1 MSDKTRKNKKKK
13 NWEEWETLAY
23 EYVRAIYKDAK
34 IQEEKHTDASHDSGF
49 DGIWLLRSNDRALM
63 KLILMEAK
71 YRNSQSSLPLNDCA
85 KAIIIAFNLSAAQLY
100 IVTNIPFAP
109 QTKENAVKFQK
120 RANIEI
126 ICVDGD
132 DIKNFIQRKKEYL
145 INQCNISKSFI
156 TEIEKYIVSDVNSEG
171 FWELN
176 NLNADYVDVP
186 ERTEQI
192 EKITKGLA
200 FQSAIYLLSGNAGTG
215 KSVLCDKVRKKL
227 EEFSFESSIIDLRF
241 CTSSRILYLSV
252 LESIW
257 GVKLEPV
264 LEDSDLEKYIDTL
277 LSVGDPHV
285 DPEIINAVK
294 YILLSTCSNYQRHRD
309 IYLHLLLKYL
319 DLILNSKH
327 EFLRIVIFFEN
338 LHTVSEETFAF
349 LTDIIQ
355 NLKRNNIRV
364 VLETRIPF
372 FMPKLNQIKKSQNHF
387 QHIKNFVDLEFK
399 IARFQRKNAGEVIKK
414 HFKLTNQA
422 CDSLAE
428 ILCDNP
434 LELHNAVKLLEGQP
448 YGFEK
453 YVNTLSS
460 GELRKYW
467 EKLGIK
473 FSTTTMALLNS
484 LKNIPCF
491 AQIFELSV
499 ILKGSISR
507 EILVLFF
514 YEDCDLVIKTCIN
527 STVFDVK
534 NGKLICR
541 HLRYLDAMKEM
552 SDENLRYQTAKKLLP
567 YVLEHEQADEYYLLI
582 ELDILYIIGDIKNI
596 PHRTQNITCFLM
608 KMHQYR
614 DAFTELLRY
623 IEFTEKSNEISLEI
637 LLFSLDCIREL
648 HEENNADY
656 EFIYNLVEE
665 NIILEYVDFEKSKF
679 WYKYQLMIWHKNFV
693 MGNLQEALKIS
704 TKLYDSLEDVADLFE
719 DEEDYPGQVYNAYGL
734 SVKMCSSGEDAYL
747 IFQEGSKRYPCSYY
761 IHAALLSQEGNQYL
775 KYNPDEA
782 AKKYKQLIE
791 IVKNKQYPY
800 QEVLHTKTDIA
811 MSFFLSGKFHQSK
824 LWAQRSI
831 EEASALNMYSQ
842 KGRAENIYGC
852 CLAAQAEYESSIEK
866 FWESIYLLEISKS
879 ELYLWRAQLNLASVL
894 LLESQNK
901 EKVKEL
907 LLTVLNTLKNKFTA
921 KIMKDTQSVPY
932 HGMLLVLRYL
942 YDLEELQ
949 IINDLKLHFYG
960 TNLASDFSRL
970 LSEEDWRSQFR
981 TKVICYAGTVLVT
994 G

>member
-1 MSDKTRKNKKKK
+1 MSDKKKNKKKRN
-13 NWEEWETLAY
+13 NWVEWETLAY

-34 IQEEKHTDASHDSGF
+34 IQEEKHTDTSHDSGF
-49 DGIWLLRSNDRALM
+49 DGIWLLRSNDRVLM
-63 KLILMEAK
+63 KLVLMEAK

-85 KAIIIAFNLSAAQLY
+85 KAIIIAFNLSASQLY

-109 QTKENAVKFQK
+109 QTKENTAKFQK

-126 ICVDGD
+126 ICVGGD
-132 DIKNFIQRKKEYL
+132 DLKNFIKEKKSYL
-145 INQCNISKSFI
+145 INQCNISKDFI
-156 TEIEKYIVSDVNSEG
+156 TKIEKSIVSDINLEDFG
-171 FWELN
+171 GLD
-176 NLNADYVDVP
+176 NLNGDYVDVP

-200 FQSAIYLLSGNAGTG
+200 FQSVIYLISGNAGTG
-215 KSVLCDKVRKKL
+215 KTVLCDKVRETL
-227 EEFSFESSIIDLRF
+227 EKFKFESCIIDLSL

-277 LSVGDPHV
+277 LSVGDSHA
-285 DPEIINAVK
+285 DPKIINAVK
-294 YILLSTCSNYQRHRD
+294 YILLSTCSKYQKHKD

-319 DLILNSKH
+319 DLILNSKC
-327 EFLRIVIFFEN
+327 EFLKIVIFFEN

-355 NLKRNNIRV
+355 NLKKNSIRV
-364 VLETRIPF
+364 VLETRTPF
-372 FMPKLNQIKKSQNHF
+372 FMPKLNQIEKSQNHF
-387 QHIKNFVDLEFK
+387 QYIKNIVDSEFK
-399 IARFQRKNAGEVIKK
+399 IAQFKRENAIEVIKK
-414 HFKLTNQA
+414 HFKLTDQA

-448 YGFEK
+448 CGFEN
-453 YVNTLSS
+453 YINTFSY
-460 GELRKYW
+460 EEQKKYW

-473 FSTTTMALLNS
+473 FSATTMS
-484 LKNIPCF
+484 LMNNLRNIPF
-491 AQIFELSV
+491 FPQVFELAV
-499 ILKGSISR
+499 ILQGRISR
-507 EILVLFF
+507 EIFALFF
-514 YEDCDLVIKTCIN
+514 YENCDNVIKTCIN
-527 STVFDVK
+527 STVFDMK

-541 HLRYLDAMKEM
+541 HLRYLDAMKEI

-567 YVLEHEQADEYYLLI
+567 YVLEHEQSDEYYLLI

-596 PHRTQNITCFLM
+596 PSRTRYITRLLM
-608 KMHQYR
+608 EMHQYQ

-623 IEFTEKSNEISLEI
+623 IEFTRKSNEMSLEI
-637 LLFSLDCIREL
+637 LFSSLDCIREL

-656 EFIYNLVEE
+656 EFIYDLVEK
-665 NIILEYVDFEKSKF
+665 NIILKYMDFEKNKF
-679 WYKYQLMIWHKNFV
+679 WYKYQLILWHKNFV
-693 MGNLQEALKIS
+693 LGNLQKALKIS
-704 TKLYDSLEDVADLFE
+704 TKLYNSLGNSAELFE

-734 SVKMCSSGEDAYL
+734 SVKMCSSGDDAYL
-747 IFQEGSKRYPCSYY
+747 IFKEGVNRYPCSYY
-761 IHAALLSQEGNQYL
+761 AQAALLSQEGNQLL
-775 KYNPDEA
+775 KRNPEEA
-782 AKKYKQLIE
+782 AEKYKQLIE
-791 IVKNKQYPY
+791 IAKGKQYPY

-811 MSFFLSGKFHQSK
+811 MSFFLSGKFYQSK

-852 CLAAQAEYESSIEK
+852 CLAAEMHYETSIKK
-866 FWESIYLLEISKS
+866 FRESIYLLEISKS
-879 ELYLWRAQLNLASVL
+879 ELYLWRAQLNLATVL
-894 LLESQNK
+894 LLQSENE
-901 EKVKEL
+901 EKAKQL
-907 LLTVLNTLKNKFTA
+907 LFKVLNTLKNVFA
-921 KIMKDTQSVPY
+921 VKITKDKQSVPY

-942 YDLEELQ
+942 YDLNELQ
-949 IINDLKLHFYG
+949 IVNDVKLCFSG
-960 TNLASDFSRL
+960 TDLIADFSRL
-970 LSEEDWRSQFR
+970 LAEKDWRSQFR
-981 TKVICYAGTVLVT
+981 TKVIYYSGIVLVT